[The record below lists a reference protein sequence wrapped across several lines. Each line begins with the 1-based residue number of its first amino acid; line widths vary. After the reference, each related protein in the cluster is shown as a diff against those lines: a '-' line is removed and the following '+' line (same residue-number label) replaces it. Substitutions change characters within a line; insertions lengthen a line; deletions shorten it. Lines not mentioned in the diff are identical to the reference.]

1 MVASRRT
8 SCHVSI
14 ATNIFLATW
23 HLLNLFGE
31 PIWWAY
37 VGILFFS
44 FVSRTSSEPFQFWAA
59 GRPRQEFTVKVTLF
73 SATLHHFTS
82 GAQDPWVQRSGV
94 VSVTASGEYMDHQ
107 DLYQR
112 LFVGIRLFASSVTP
126 CFASSMD
133 QLNISIAPVAAVIQ
147 LTTSSS
153 KDSRES
159 TWIRRY
165 RFNVRGVVV
174 MQWLLKNQKTAEPQ
188 ATKQLPQLQ
197 EVAVHLLPVTL
208 PLDITWAT
216 WCFGKIQRLQGIL
229 FCASAF
235 AFNKKRQASHDSHE
249 IEDVAER
256 NALAANNGQHICSP
270 SPFRCWKKRRF

>member
-1 MVASRRT
+1 
-8 SCHVSI
+8 
-14 ATNIFLATW
+14 
-23 HLLNLFGE
+23 
-31 PIWWAY
+31 
-37 VGILFFS
+37 
-44 FVSRTSSEPFQFWAA
+44 
-59 GRPRQEFTVKVTLF
+59 
-73 SATLHHFTS
+73 
-82 GAQDPWVQRSGV
+82 
-94 VSVTASGEYMDHQ
+94 MDHQ
-107 DLYQR
+107 DLYQV

-208 PLDITWAT
+208 PLDIT
-216 WCFGKIQRLQGIL
+216 
-229 FCASAF
+229 
-235 AFNKKRQASHDSHE
+235 
-249 IEDVAER
+249 
-256 NALAANNGQHICSP
+256 
-270 SPFRCWKKRRF
+270 